1 MDNSY
6 TVKASLGTLATDSYD
21 FVNRIFANPNVIL
34 IIFIVFLAYL
44 LIFSSLGENSN
55 ATLDGNGE
63 SQGSSFLIIILVS
76 LFFILIL
83 LNGFQYFFGI
93 DIVATVKNLFSKTPE
108 LEITVG
114 TEDDKSETA
123 EENELGG
130 VSNITNT
137 GISNSTSNSITGINN
152 TGISNNTNNENSKTN
167 FLSSSPEVFNIGENV
182 YDYEDAKAVCK
193 AYGSR
198 LATYKEVEDAYQ
210 NGGEWCN
217 YGWSEDQ
224 MILFPTQQETWD
236 HLQKIEGHKNDCGRP
251 GVNGGYID
259 NPNIKYGVNCYGV
272 RPAMSSTE
280 QQLMSSIP
288 KYPKT
293 KKDIE
298 EENRVEYWKSK
309 KNEILVSPFN
319 HNNWSKV

>member
-6 TVKASLGTLATDSYD
+6 TVTASLGTLATDSYD

-34 IIFIVFLAYL
+34 ILFIVFLAYL
-44 LIFSSLGENSN
+44 LIFSSLGETSN
-55 ATLDGNGE
+55 TVLDDT
-63 SQGSSFLIIILVS
+63 SQGSNFLGIILITI
-76 LFFILIL
+76 FFILIL
-83 LNGFQYFFGI
+83 LNGFQYFFEI
-93 DIVATVKNLFSKTPE
+93 DIVAKVKNLFSKTPE
-108 LEITVG
+108 VEIKVNT
-114 TEDDKSETA
+114 TDDKSDTNE
-123 EENELGG
+123 EENDVGDKSIDSSNDINISQNKISENK
-130 VSNITNT
+130 VSQNNIL
-137 GISNSTSNSITGINN
+137 TSSD
-152 TGISNNTNNENSKTN
+152 
-167 FLSSSPEVFNIGENV
+167 EVFNIRENI

-193 AYGSR
+193 AYGAR

-259 NPNIKYGVNCYGV
+259 NPSLKYGVNCYGV
-272 RPAMSSTE
+272 RPQMSSTDKE
-280 QQLMSSIP
+280 LMATIP

-293 KKDIE
+293 KEDIE

-319 HNNWSKV
+319 HNNWSRV

>member
-21 FVNRIFANPNVIL
+21 FLNSFFANPNVIL

-55 ATLDGNGE
+55 NVLDSNDA
-63 SQGSSFLIIILVS
+63 SQGSNFLVIFLVS

-93 DIVATVKNLFSKTPE
+93 DIVATIKNLFSKTPE
-108 LEITVG
+108 LEIKVDTAN
-114 TEDDKSETA
+114 DKSDTS
-123 EENELGG
+123 EEDSELDKNLITSDNINNSIGG
-130 VSNITNT
+130 SNI
-137 GISNSTSNSITGINN
+137 
-152 TGISNNTNNENSKTN
+152 SKTN
-167 FLSSSPEVFNIGENV
+167 LLTSSPEVFNIRENV

-217 YGWSEDQ
+217 YGWSDGQ

-259 NPNIKYGVNCYGV
+259 NPNIKYGVNCYGI

-280 QQLMSSIP
+280 QELMATIP

-319 HNNWSKV
+319 HNNWSRV

>member
-6 TVKASLGTLATDSYD
+6 SVTASLGTLATDSYD

-34 IIFIVFLAYL
+34 IVFIVFLVYV
-44 LIFSSLGENSN
+44 LIFSSLGETSN
-55 ATLDGNGE
+55 TVLDDTT
-63 SQGSSFLIIILVS
+63 QGSNFLGIVLVS

-83 LNGFQYFFGI
+83 LNGFQYFFNI
-93 DIVATVKNLFSKTPE
+93 DIIATVKNLFSKTPE
-108 LEITVG
+108 VEIKVDTPEIKAENG
-114 TEDDKSETA
+114 E
-123 EENELGG
+123 EENEFGDK
-130 VSNITNT
+130 VIADNI
-137 GISNSTSNSITGINN
+137 ID
-152 TGISNNTNNENSKTN
+152 SKTKI
-167 FLSSSPEVFNIGENV
+167 LTSSPEVFNIRENV

-217 YGWSEDQ
+217 YGWSDDQ

-259 NPNIKYGVNCYGV
+259 NPNLKYGVNCYGV
-272 RPAMSSTE
+272 RPQMTSTE
-280 QQLMSSIP
+280 QELMATIP

-319 HNNWSKV
+319 HNNWSRV